1 MIFFTNLGKIA
12 RILPEKGIEMKIENS
27 KKKLPY
33 EKPRSVMLSGVVQ
46 GACEAGSTYTPS
58 RCKAG
63 VSAGGNCDNGAYAD
77 SSCKTGESAV
87 YTCKQGGEA
96 NY

>member
-1 MIFFTNLGKIA
+1 LCTSQKKNAKIFLKKGKVV
-12 RILPEKGIEMKIENS
+12 ENMKSKGKAV
-27 KKKLPY
+27 Y
-33 EKPRSVMLSGVVQ
+33 EKPRSLVLSGLAQ